1 MLLETYRMEIFNNEC
16 MPGAMTVQCFA
27 HLDQDVSAALPYLN
41 AELGGFSYI
50 EDPPSV
56 TFKMHGKLLTVHGRK
71 IAVNA
76 LKDEMEA
83 RKIVEWLKREING
96 AWENRETLTPRYE
109 GMPRP
114 QVIQI
119 LKCLP
124 KTNCREC
131 SEPTCMVFAT
141 RVAEGVKDSGDCPP
155 MSAEAKQSL
164 DDYMAAFSVGSDG
177 IPW

>member
-1 MLLETYRMEIFNNEC
+1 MLLESYHLEIFNNDC

-27 HLDQDVSAALPYLN
+27 HLDQDVSAAIPFLN
-41 AELGGFSYI
+41 AELGGVVYI
-50 EDPPSV
+50 REPPSV
-56 TFKMHGKLLTVHGRK
+56 TFRMHGKLLTVHGRK

-76 LKDEMEA
+76 LKDEIEA
-83 RKIVEWLKREING
+83 RKIVEWIKREING
-96 AWENRETLTPRYE
+96 VWENRDNITPRYE

-124 KTNCREC
+124 KTNCRDC
-131 SEPTCMVFAT
+131 GEPTCMVFAT
-141 RVAEGVKDSGDCPP
+141 RVAEGVKGSDDCP
-155 MSAEAKQSL
+155 ALTLTAKIAL
-164 DDYMAAFSVGSDG
+164 DAYLKPYAIDLDG